1 LAGAIGE
8 LFGQRTII
16 QYDRAEVV
24 AVSQDISQLSLS
36 DLFCM
41 EVTQQMAVYN
51 HALLSLETSQDNTQ
65 ALQDLMRAAHSIKGA
80 ARIVQA
86 HVVVAIAH
94 DLEDYFVAAQAGEV
108 VPTEEHVDV
117 LLMGADLILELA
129 QGIEQGRALPDCSD
143 ERIATYLKV
152 VRSLLT
158 TPLSAIPIEMRLQT
172 PVSPQEITDPASI
185 ATFFE
190 TLEPAASIEV
200 LAQEAL
206 PPSVTE
212 PPMPPMLGEET
223 RSLRVNRD
231 SLQRL
236 MDLAGESLVS
246 ANYLQHFSDDF
257 LKLKKRQLEL
267 TQLLEQVQAQ
277 VTDVRLQEKLT
288 TARQKANECNQG
300 LLTRHTELES
310 FTRKSSQ
317 LADRFYREV
326 LSSQMRPFGEI
337 GQGFPRMVRD
347 LARQLGRQVKL
358 EILGTSTLVDR
369 DILDRL
375 ETPLVHLLRN
385 AIDHGIE
392 PAAQR
397 QLVGKPAVGRIQ
409 VEAKH
414 RAGLLFITVQDDG
427 RGVNVESLR
436 RSIVMKGL
444 ATPPMVAQ
452 MDEAEVL
459 SFLYLPGFS
468 TAQQVTE
475 ISGRG
480 VGLDIVHNMLQNV
493 GGTIHTTT
501 KAGQG
506 TTFHLQ
512 LPVTLSVLRSLL
524 VEIQGDPY
532 ALPLSRVDS
541 IFRVDRD
548 QIQCSENRPYVFH
561 NRQAVSLISAAQVLG
576 LSFED
581 GTKSQQLTVVVI
593 QDAQKRSHGLVV
605 DRVLGEQ
612 SLVLRS
618 IDKRLGKVPNFSN
631 AALLNDGSPLLVV
644 DMDDL
649 LRGLEKQL
657 QAGQFASM
665 QGTDRQTPAAVVKR
679 ILVVDDSITVREMER
694 KLLENAGYQVEVAV
708 NGVDGWNALQ
718 AKTFDLLVTD
728 IDMPRMNGIEL
739 VRLVRGQAATEKLP
753 TIIVSY
759 KDRES
764 DRLQGL
770 EVGANYYLTKSSFH
784 DDSLLQAVVDLI
796 GLAVE

>member
-1 LAGAIGE
+1 M
-8 LFGQRTII
+8 
-16 QYDRAEVV
+16 
-24 AVSQDISQLSLS
+24 SQDVSQLSLS

-41 EVTQQMAVYN
+41 EVTTQMAVYN

-65 ALQDLMRAAHSIKGA
+65 ALQDLMRSAHSIKGA

-86 HVVVAIAH
+86 DVVVAIAH

-108 VPTEEHVDV
+108 VPTADHVDV

-129 QGIEQGRALPDCSD
+129 QGIEQQQVLPNASD
-143 ERIATYLKV
+143 PRIANYLEV
-152 VRSLLT
+152 LRSLL
-158 TPLSAIPIEMRLQT
+158 PPALSLETSPQT
-172 PVSPQEITDPASI
+172 PATPSI

-190 TLEPAASIEV
+190 PIEPELSIEI
-200 LAQEAL
+200 L
-206 PPSVTE
+206 PE
-212 PPMPPMLGEET
+212 PPPPPVVEET
-223 RSLRVNRD
+223 RSLRVSRD

-236 MDLAGESLVS
+236 MDLAGESLVC
-246 ANYLQHFSDDF
+246 ANHLQHFSDDL
-257 LKLKKRQLEL
+257 LKLKKRQSEL
-267 TQLLEQVQAQ
+267 TQLLEQVQSQ
-277 VTDVRLQEKLT
+277 VPDVRLQEKLT
-288 TARQKANECNQG
+288 KARQKANECNQG
-300 LLTRHTELES
+300 LLARHTELES

-347 LARQLGRQVKL
+347 VARRLGKQVKL
-358 EILGTSTLVDR
+358 EMLGTSTLVDR

-375 ETPLVHLLRN
+375 ETPLVHLLHN

-392 PAAQR
+392 SAAQR
-397 QLVGKPAVGRIQ
+397 QLIGKPAVGRIQ

-414 RAGLLFITVQDDG
+414 RAGLLFITVRDDG
-427 RGVNVESLR
+427 QGIDVESLR

-468 TAQQVTE
+468 TAQEVTE

-501 KAGQG
+501 NGQG

-524 VEIQGDPY
+524 IEVQGDPY

-541 IFRVDRD
+541 IFRVDRH
-548 QIQCSENRPYVFH
+548 QIKFSENRPYVFH
-561 NRQAVSLISAAQVLG
+561 NQKAVSLISAAQVLG
-576 LSFED
+576 LSAED
-581 GTKSQQLTVVVI
+581 GIKGQQLTVMVI
-593 QDAQKRSHGLVV
+593 QDLQKGFHGLVV
-605 DRVLGEQ
+605 DTVLGEQ

-618 IDKRLGKVPNFSN
+618 LDKRLGKVTNFSN

-649 LRGLEKQL
+649 LRSLEKQL
-657 QAGQFASM
+657 QQGQFASM
-665 QGTDRQTPAAVVKR
+665 HAAESQTTIAAKKR

-708 NGVDGWNALQ
+708 NGIDGWNALQ

-739 VRLVRGQAATEKLP
+739 VRRVREQATTQTLP

-764 DRLQGL
+764 DRQQGL

-784 DDSLLQAVVDLI
+784 DDSLLQSVEDLI
-796 GLAVE
+796 GLAVV

>member
-1 LAGAIGE
+1 M
-8 LFGQRTII
+8 
-16 QYDRAEVV
+16 
-24 AVSQDISQLSLS
+24 SQDVSQLSLS

-41 EVTQQMAVYN
+41 EVTTQMAVYN

-65 ALQDLMRAAHSIKGA
+65 ALQDLMRSAHSIKGA

-86 HVVVAIAH
+86 NVVVAIAH

-108 VPTEEHVDV
+108 ISTADHVDV
-117 LLMGADLILELA
+117 LLLGADLILELA
-129 QGIEQGRALPDCSD
+129 QGIEQNQVLPNTSD
-143 ERIATYLKV
+143 PRIANYLEV
-152 VRSLLT
+152 LRSLLT
-158 TPLSAIPIEMRLQT
+158 NPDLSIETPPQT
-172 PVSPQEITDPASI
+172 PATPPSI

-190 TLEPAASIEV
+190 VVEPEPSIEP
-200 LAQEAL
+200 L
-206 PPSVTE
+206 PKPSLPQPLV
-212 PPMPPMLGEET
+212 EET

-246 ANYLQHFSDDF
+246 ANHLQHFSDDL
-257 LKLKKRQLEL
+257 LKLKKRQSEL
-267 TQLLEQVQAQ
+267 TQLLEQVQSQ

-288 TARQKANECNQG
+288 TAHQKANECNQG
-300 LLTRHTELES
+300 LLARHTELES

-347 LARQLGRQVKL
+347 VARQLGKQVKL
-358 EILGTSTLVDR
+358 EMLGTSTLVDR

-392 PAAQR
+392 SAAQR
-397 QLVGKPAVGRIQ
+397 QFVGKPAVGNIQ

-427 RGVNVESLR
+427 QGIDIESLR
-436 RSIVMKGL
+436 RNIVMKGL

-452 MDEAEVL
+452 MQEAEVL

-501 KAGQG
+501 KSGQG

-524 VEIQGDPY
+524 IEVQGDPY

-541 IFRVDRD
+541 IFRVDRH
-548 QIQCSENRPYVFH
+548 QIQFSESRPYVFH
-561 NRQAVSLISAAQVLG
+561 NQKAVSLISAAQVLG
-576 LSFED
+576 LSTED
-581 GTKSQQLTVVVI
+581 GTKGQQLTVVVI
-593 QDAQKRSHGLVV
+593 QDPQKGFHGLVV
-605 DRVLGEQ
+605 DAVLGEQ

-618 IDKRLGKVPNFSN
+618 LDKRLGKVPNFSN

-649 LRGLEKQL
+649 LRSLEKQL
-657 QAGQFASM
+657 QQGQFASM
-665 QGTDRQTPAAVVKR
+665 HAAQSQTAIAAKKR

-708 NGVDGWNALQ
+708 NGIDGWNALQ

-739 VRLVRGQAATEKLP
+739 VRRVREQATTQTLP

-764 DRLQGL
+764 DRQQGL

-784 DDSLLQAVVDLI
+784 DDSLLQAVEDLI
-796 GLAVE
+796 GAAVV

>member
-1 LAGAIGE
+1 M
-8 LFGQRTII
+8 
-16 QYDRAEVV
+16 
-24 AVSQDISQLSLS
+24 SQDVSQLSLS

-41 EVTQQMAVYN
+41 EVTTQMAVYN

-65 ALQDLMRAAHSIKGA
+65 ALQDLMRSAHSIKGA

-86 HVVVAIAH
+86 NVVVAIAH

-108 VPTEEHVDV
+108 IPTAEHVDV

-129 QGIEQGRALPDCSD
+129 QGIEQNQLLPNASD
-143 ERIATYLKV
+143 QRIASYLEV
-152 VRSLLT
+152 LRSLLT
-158 TPLSAIPIEMRLQT
+158 DPDRSIETPPQT
-172 PVSPQEITDPASI
+172 PATHSI
-185 ATFFE
+185 ETFFE
-190 TLEPAASIEV
+190 AIEQEPPPIEV
-200 LAQEAL
+200 FAPPIETPI
-206 PPSVTE
+206 PPS
-212 PPMPPMLGEET
+212 PPLEET

-246 ANYLQHFSDDF
+246 ANHLQHFSDDL
-257 LKLKKRQLEL
+257 LKLKKRQSEL
-267 TQLLEQVQAQ
+267 TQLLEQVQSQ

-288 TARQKANECNQG
+288 KARQKANECNQG
-300 LLTRHTELES
+300 LLARHTELES

-347 LARQLGRQVKL
+347 VARQLGKQVKL
-358 EILGTSTLVDR
+358 EMLGTSTLVDR

-397 QLVGKPAVGRIQ
+397 QFVGKSAVGRIQ

-427 RGVNVESLR
+427 QGIDVESLR
-436 RSIVMKGL
+436 RNIVMKGL
-444 ATPPMVAQ
+444 ATAPMVAQ
-452 MDEAEVL
+452 MDETEVL

-468 TAQQVTE
+468 TAKQVTE

-501 KAGQG
+501 KPGQG

-541 IFRVDRD
+541 IFRVDRH
-548 QIQCSENRPYVFH
+548 QIQFSENRPYVFH
-561 NRQAVSLISAAQVLG
+561 NQKAVSLISAAQVLG
-576 LSFED
+576 LSAED
-581 GTKSQQLTVVVI
+581 GIKGQQLTVVVI
-593 QDAQKRSHGLVV
+593 QDLQKGFHGLVV
-605 DRVLGEQ
+605 DTVLGEQ

-618 IDKRLGKVPNFSN
+618 LDKRLGKVSNFSN

-649 LRGLEKQL
+649 LRSLEKQL
-657 QAGQFASM
+657 QQGQFASM
-665 QGTDRQTPAAVVKR
+665 HTAQSQTTIAAKKR

-708 NGVDGWNALQ
+708 NGIDGWNALQ

-739 VRLVRGQAATEKLP
+739 VRRVREQATTQSLP

-764 DRLQGL
+764 DRQQGL

-784 DDSLLQAVVDLI
+784 DDSLLQAVEDLI
-796 GLAVE
+796 GSAVA

>member
-1 LAGAIGE
+1 M
-8 LFGQRTII
+8 
-16 QYDRAEVV
+16 
-24 AVSQDISQLSLS
+24 SQDVSQLSLS

-41 EVTQQMAVYN
+41 EVTTQMACYN

-65 ALQDLMRAAHSIKGA
+65 ALQDLMRSAHSIKGA

-86 HVVVAIAH
+86 DVVVAIAH

-108 VPTEEHVDV
+108 VPTAEHVDV

-129 QGIEQGRALPDCSD
+129 QGIEQNQVLPNTSD
-143 ERIATYLKV
+143 PRIASYLEV
-152 VRSLLT
+152 LRSLLT
-158 TPLSAIPIEMRLQT
+158 TPALSLETSPQT
-172 PVSPQEITDPASI
+172 PATPPSI

-190 TLEPAASIEV
+190 TIESEPSIEI
-200 LAQEAL
+200 L
-206 PPSVTE
+206 PE
-212 PPMPPMLGEET
+212 PPPPQPLVEET

-231 SLQRL
+231 SLRRL

-246 ANYLQHFSDDF
+246 ANHLQHFSDDL
-257 LKLKKRQLEL
+257 LKLKKRQSEL
-267 TQLLEQVQAQ
+267 TQLLEQVQSQ

-300 LLTRHTELES
+300 LLARHTELES

-347 LARQLGRQVKL
+347 VARQLGKQVKL
-358 EILGTSTLVDR
+358 EMLGTSTLVDR

-392 PAAQR
+392 SAAQR
-397 QLVGKPAVGRIQ
+397 QMVGKPAVGRIQ

-427 RGVNVESLR
+427 RGIDVESLR
-436 RSIVMKGL
+436 RIIVMKGL

-452 MDEAEVL
+452 MEEAEVL

-493 GGTIHTTT
+493 GGTIYTTT

-524 VEIQGDPY
+524 IEVQGDPY

-541 IFRVDRD
+541 IFRVDRH
-548 QIQCSENRPYVFH
+548 QIKFSENRPYVFH
-561 NRQAVSLISAAQVLG
+561 NQKAVSLISAAQVLG
-576 LSFED
+576 LSTED
-581 GTKSQQLTVVVI
+581 GTKGQQLTVVVI
-593 QDAQKRSHGLVV
+593 QDPQKGFHGLVV
-605 DRVLGEQ
+605 DSVLGEQ

-618 IDKRLGKVPNFSN
+618 LDKRLGKVTNFSN

-649 LRGLEKQL
+649 LRSLEKQL
-657 QAGQFASM
+657 QQGKFASM
-665 QGTDRQTPAAVVKR
+665 HTAQSQTTIAAKKR

-708 NGVDGWNALQ
+708 NGIDGWNALQ
-718 AKTFDLLVTD
+718 SKAFDLLVTD

-739 VRLVRGQAATEKLP
+739 VRRVREQATTQTLP

-764 DRLQGL
+764 DRQQGL

-784 DDSLLQAVVDLI
+784 DDSLLQSVEDLI
-796 GLAVE
+796 GLAVESL

>member
-1 LAGAIGE
+1 M
-8 LFGQRTII
+8 
-16 QYDRAEVV
+16 
-24 AVSQDISQLSLS
+24 SQDVSQLSLS
-36 DLFCM
+36 DLFGM
-41 EVTQQMAVYN
+41 EVTTQMAVYN

-65 ALQDLMRAAHSIKGA
+65 ALQDLMRSAHSIKGA

-86 HVVVAIAH
+86 NVVVAIAH

-108 VPTEEHVDV
+108 VPTAEHVDV

-129 QGIEQGRALPDCSD
+129 QGIEQNQVLPNASD
-143 ERIATYLKV
+143 QRIATYLEV
-152 VRSLLT
+152 LRSLLT
-158 TPLSAIPIEMRLQT
+158 NPLSTLSLEISPQT
-172 PVSPQEITDPASI
+172 PATPSI

-190 TLEPAASIEV
+190 PIEPELSIEI
-200 LAQEAL
+200 LPEPP
-206 PPSVTE
+206 PPS
-212 PPMPPMLGEET
+212 PPPLEET

-246 ANYLQHFSDDF
+246 ANHLQHFSDDL

-267 TQLLEQVQAQ
+267 TQLLEQVQSQ

-300 LLTRHTELES
+300 LLARHTELES

-347 LARQLGRQVKL
+347 VARQLGKQVKL
-358 EILGTSTLVDR
+358 EMLGTSTLVDR

-397 QLVGKPAVGRIQ
+397 QFVGKPAVGRIQ

-414 RAGLLFITVQDDG
+414 RAGLLFITVRDDG
-427 RGVNVESLR
+427 RGIDVESLR

-452 MDEAEVL
+452 MEEAEVL

-501 KAGQG
+501 KSGQG
-506 TTFHLQ
+506 TTFYLQ

-524 VEIQGDPY
+524 VEVQGDPY

-548 QIQCSENRPYVFH
+548 QIKLSENRPYVFH
-561 NRQAVSLISAAQVLG
+561 NQKAVSLISAAQVLG
-576 LSFED
+576 LSTED
-581 GTKSQQLTVVVI
+581 GTKGQQLTVVVI
-593 QDAQKRSHGLVV
+593 QDPQKGFHGLVV
-605 DRVLGEQ
+605 DTVLGEQ

-618 IDKRLGKVPNFSN
+618 LDKRLGKVTNFSN

-649 LRGLEKQL
+649 LRSLEKQL
-657 QAGQFASM
+657 QQGQFASM
-665 QGTDRQTPAAVVKR
+665 HAAQSHTAIAEKKR

-708 NGVDGWNALQ
+708 NGIDGWNALQ

-739 VRLVRGQAATEKLP
+739 VRRVREQATTQTLP

-764 DRLQGL
+764 DRQQGL

-784 DDSLLQAVVDLI
+784 DDSLLQAVEDLI
-796 GLAVE
+796 GAAVA

>member
-1 LAGAIGE
+1 M
-8 LFGQRTII
+8 
-16 QYDRAEVV
+16 
-24 AVSQDISQLSLS
+24 SQDVSQLSLS

-41 EVTQQMAVYN
+41 EVTTQMAVYN

-65 ALQDLMRAAHSIKGA
+65 ALQDLMRSAHSIKGA

-86 HVVVAIAH
+86 NVVVAIAH
-94 DLEDYFVAAQAGEV
+94 DLEDYFVAAQSGEV
-108 VPTEEHVDV
+108 LPTADHVDV

-129 QGIEQGRALPDCSD
+129 QGIEQNQLLPNGSD
-143 ERIATYLKV
+143 PRIASYLAV
-152 VRSLLT
+152 LRSLLAPT
-158 TPLSAIPIEMRLQT
+158 LET
-172 PVSPQEITDPASI
+172 PQETPATTSI
-185 ATFFE
+185 ETFFE
-190 TLEPAASIEV
+190 AMEPEAPIEI
-200 LAQEAL
+200 LANPSEPLL
-206 PPSVTE
+206 PQP
-212 PPMPPMLGEET
+212 LGEET

-246 ANYLQHFSDDF
+246 ANHLQHFSDDL
-257 LKLKKRQLEL
+257 LKLKKRQSEL
-267 TQLLEQVQAQ
+267 TQLLEQVQSQ

-300 LLTRHTELES
+300 LLARHTELEG

-347 LARQLGRQVKL
+347 LARQLGKQVKL

-392 PAAQR
+392 PSSQR
-397 QLVGKPAVGRIQ
+397 QMVGKPGVGRIQ

-427 RGVNVESLR
+427 RGIDIESLR

-452 MDEAEVL
+452 MEEAEVL

-493 GGTIHTTT
+493 GGTVHTTT
-501 KAGQG
+501 KSGQG

-524 VEIQGDPY
+524 IEVQGDPY

-541 IFRVDRD
+541 IFRADRH
-548 QIQCSENRPYVFH
+548 QINFSENRPYVFH
-561 NRQAVSLISAAQVLG
+561 NQKAVSLISAAQVLG
-576 LSFED
+576 LSTED
-581 GTKSQQLTVVVI
+581 GTKGQQLTVVVV
-593 QDAQKRSHGLVV
+593 QDPQKGFHGLVV
-605 DRVLGEQ
+605 DAVLGEQ

-618 IDKRLGKVPNFSN
+618 LDQRLGKVSNFSN

-649 LRGLEKQL
+649 LRSLEKQL
-657 QAGQFASM
+657 QQGQFADLH
-665 QGTDRQTPAAVVKR
+665 GAENRTTIAAKKR

-708 NGVDGWNALQ
+708 NGIDGWNALR
-718 AKTFDLLVTD
+718 AKAFDLLVTD

-739 VRLVRGQAATEKLP
+739 VRRVREQATTQTLP

-784 DDSLLQAVVDLI
+784 DDSLLQAVEDLI
-796 GLAVE
+796 GAVK

>member
-1 LAGAIGE
+1 
-8 LFGQRTII
+8 
-16 QYDRAEVV
+16 
-24 AVSQDISQLSLS
+24 VSQDVSQLSLS

-41 EVTQQMAVYN
+41 EVTTQMAVYN

-65 ALQDLMRAAHSIKGA
+65 ALQDLMRSAHSIKGA

-86 HVVVAIAH
+86 PVVVAIAH

-108 VPTEEHVDV
+108 IPTAEHIDV

-129 QGIEQGRALPDCSD
+129 QGIEQNQLLPDCSD
-143 ERIATYLKV
+143 PRIASYLEV
-152 VRSLLT
+152 LRSLIN
-158 TPLSAIPIEMRLQT
+158 APIET
-172 PVSPQEITDPASI
+172 PQETPASSSI
-185 ATFFE
+185 ETFFE
-190 TLEPAASIEV
+190 VIEPENPIEI
-200 LAQEAL
+200 LAT
-206 PPSVTE
+206 PSE
-212 PPMPPMLGEET
+212 PPLPQLLVEET

-236 MDLAGESLVS
+236 MDLAGESLIC
-246 ANYLQHFSDDF
+246 ANHLQHFSDDL
-257 LKLKKRQLEL
+257 LKLKKRQSEL
-267 TQLLEQVQAQ
+267 TQLLEQAQSQ

-300 LLTRHTELES
+300 LLARHTELES

-347 LARQLGRQVKL
+347 LARQLGKQVKL
-358 EILGTSTLVDR
+358 EILGTRTLVDR

-392 PAAQR
+392 PSSQR
-397 QLVGKPAVGRIQ
+397 QLVGKPGVGRIQ

-427 RGVNVESLR
+427 RGIDIESLR

-452 MDEAEVL
+452 MEAAEVL

-493 GGTIHTTT
+493 GGTVYTTT

-524 VEIQGDPY
+524 IEVQGDPY

-541 IFRVDRD
+541 IFRADRH
-548 QIQCSENRPYVFH
+548 QIKFSENRPYLFH
-561 NRQAVSLISAAQVLG
+561 NQKAVSLISAAQVLG
-576 LSFED
+576 LSTED
-581 GTKSQQLTVVVI
+581 GTKGQQLTVVVV
-593 QDAQKRSHGLVV
+593 QDPQKGFHGLVV
-605 DRVLGEQ
+605 DAVLGEQ

-618 IDKRLGKVPNFSN
+618 LDKRLGKVSNFSN

-649 LRGLEKQL
+649 LRSLEKQL
-657 QAGQFASM
+657 QQGQFADLY
-665 QGTDRQTPAAVVKR
+665 GAENRTTIAAKKR

-708 NGVDGWNALQ
+708 NGIDGWNALR

-739 VRLVRGQAATEKLP
+739 VRRVREQATTQTLP

-784 DDSLLQAVVDLI
+784 DDSLLQAVEDLI
-796 GLAVE
+796 GAVK

>member
-1 LAGAIGE
+1 M
-8 LFGQRTII
+8 
-16 QYDRAEVV
+16 
-24 AVSQDISQLSLS
+24 SQDVSQLSLS

-41 EVTQQMAVYN
+41 EVTTQMAVYN

-65 ALQDLMRAAHSIKGA
+65 ALQDLMRSAHSIKGA

-86 HVVVAIAH
+86 NVVVAIAH

-108 VPTEEHVDV
+108 IPTAEHVDV

-129 QGIEQGRALPDCSD
+129 QGIEQNQLLPNASD
-143 ERIATYLKV
+143 QRIASYLEV
-152 VRSLLT
+152 LRSLLT
-158 TPLSAIPIEMRLQT
+158 DPDRSIETPPQT
-172 PVSPQEITDPASI
+172 PATHSI
-185 ATFFE
+185 ETFFE
-190 TLEPAASIEV
+190 AIEQEPPPIEV
-200 LAQEAL
+200 FAPPIETPI
-206 PPSVTE
+206 PPS
-212 PPMPPMLGEET
+212 PPLEET

-246 ANYLQHFSDDF
+246 ANHLQHFSDDL
-257 LKLKKRQLEL
+257 LKLKKRQSEL
-267 TQLLEQVQAQ
+267 TQLLEQVQSQ

-288 TARQKANECNQG
+288 KARQKANECNQG
-300 LLTRHTELES
+300 LLARHTELES

-347 LARQLGRQVKL
+347 VARQLGKQVKL
-358 EILGTSTLVDR
+358 EMLGTSTLVDR

-397 QLVGKPAVGRIQ
+397 QFVGKSAVGRIQ

-427 RGVNVESLR
+427 QGIDVESLR

-444 ATPPMVAQ
+444 ATAPMVAQ
-452 MDEAEVL
+452 MDETEVL

-468 TAQQVTE
+468 TAKQVTE

-501 KAGQG
+501 KPGQG

-541 IFRVDRD
+541 IFRVDRH
-548 QIQCSENRPYVFH
+548 QIQFSENRPYVFH
-561 NRQAVSLISAAQVLG
+561 NQKAVSLISAAQVLG
-576 LSFED
+576 LSAED
-581 GTKSQQLTVVVI
+581 GIKGQQLTVVVI
-593 QDAQKRSHGLVV
+593 QDLQKGFHGLVV
-605 DRVLGEQ
+605 DTVLGEQ

-618 IDKRLGKVPNFSN
+618 LDKRLGKVSNFSN

-649 LRGLEKQL
+649 LRSLEKQL
-657 QAGQFASM
+657 QQGQFASM
-665 QGTDRQTPAAVVKR
+665 HTAQSQTTIAAKKR

-708 NGVDGWNALQ
+708 NGIDGWNALQ

-739 VRLVRGQAATEKLP
+739 VRRVREQATTQSLP

-764 DRLQGL
+764 DRQQGL

-784 DDSLLQAVVDLI
+784 DDSLLQAVEDLI
-796 GLAVE
+796 GSAVA

>member
-1 LAGAIGE
+1 
-8 LFGQRTII
+8 
-16 QYDRAEVV
+16 
-24 AVSQDISQLSLS
+24 VSQDVSQLSLS
-36 DLFCM
+36 DLFAM
-41 EVTQQMAVYN
+41 EVATQMAVYN
-51 HALLSLETSQDNTQ
+51 HALLSLETSQENTQ
-65 ALQDLMRAAHSIKGA
+65 ALQDLMRSAHSIKGA

-86 HVVVAIAH
+86 DVVVAIAH

-108 VPTEEHVDV
+108 VPTPDHVDV

-129 QGIEQGRALPDCSD
+129 QGVEQSQVLPNASD
-143 ERIATYLKV
+143 PRIANYLEV
-152 VRSLLT
+152 LRSLLT
-158 TPLSAIPIEMRLQT
+158 NPALLVETPPQT
-172 PVSPQEITDPASI
+172 PATNAIE
-185 ATFFE
+185 TFFE
-190 TLEPAASIEV
+190 SIEP
-200 LAQEAL
+200 E
-206 PPSVTE
+206 PPPIAVPES
-212 PPMPPMLGEET
+212 PMPPPPPPEEA

-246 ANYLQHFSDDF
+246 ANHLQHFSDDL
-257 LKLKKRQLEL
+257 LKLKKRQSEL

-277 VTDVRLQEKLT
+277 ATDVRLQEKLT

-300 LLTRHTELES
+300 LLARHTELES

-326 LSSQMRPFGEI
+326 LASQMRPFGEI

-347 LARQLGRQVKL
+347 IARHLGKQVKL
-358 EILGTSTLVDR
+358 EMLGTSTLVDR

-414 RAGLLFITVQDDG
+414 RAGLLFITVRDDG
-427 RGVNVESLR
+427 QGIDVEALR

-452 MDEAEVL
+452 MEEAEVL

-468 TAQQVTE
+468 TAQEVTE

-501 KAGQG
+501 KSGQG

-524 VEIQGDPY
+524 VEVQGDPY

-541 IFRVDRD
+541 IFRVDR
-548 QIQCSENRPYVFH
+548 QQLQFSENRPYVFH
-561 NRQAVSLISAAQVLG
+561 NQRSVSLISAAQVLG
-576 LSFED
+576 LAPD
-581 GTKSQQLTVVVI
+581 GIKDQQLTVVVI
-593 QDAQKRSHGLVV
+593 QDPQRGHHGLVV
-605 DRVLGEQ
+605 DRVMGEQ
-612 SLVLRS
+612 RLVLRS
-618 IDKRLGKVPNFSN
+618 LDPRLGKLPNFSN

-649 LRGLEKQL
+649 LRSLEKQL
-657 QAGQFASM
+657 QQGQFASM
-665 QGTDRQTPAAVVKR
+665 QADESRTAMAAKKR

-708 NGVDGWNALQ
+708 NGMDGWNALQ

-739 VRLVRGQAATEKLP
+739 VRRVRAQATTQTLP

-759 KDRES
+759 KDRDL
-764 DRLQGL
+764 DRQQGL

-784 DDSLLQAVVDLI
+784 DDSLLQSVEDLI
-796 GLAVE
+796 GLAVESL

>member
-1 LAGAIGE
+1 M
-8 LFGQRTII
+8 
-16 QYDRAEVV
+16 
-24 AVSQDISQLSLS
+24 SQDVSQLSLS

-41 EVTQQMAVYN
+41 EVTTQMAVYN

-65 ALQDLMRAAHSIKGA
+65 ALQDLMRSAHSIKGA

-86 HVVVAIAH
+86 NVVVAIAH

-108 VPTEEHVDV
+108 VPTPEHVDV

-129 QGIEQGRALPDCSD
+129 QGIEQQHGLPNVSD
-143 ERIATYLKV
+143 PRIASYLEV
-152 VRSLLT
+152 LRSLLT
-158 TPLSAIPIEMRLQT
+158 NPDPSIETPPQT
-172 PVSPQEITDPASI
+172 PATASI
-185 ATFFE
+185 QTFFE
-190 TLEPAASIEV
+190 TSEPEPLPIVVFAPPI
-200 LAQEAL
+200 EAL
-206 PPSVTE
+206 PE
-212 PPMPPMLGEET
+212 PPIPQPQPLEEA

-246 ANYLQHFSDDF
+246 ANHLQHFSDDL
-257 LKLKKRQLEL
+257 LKLKKRQSEL
-267 TQLLEQVQAQ
+267 TQLLEQVQSQ
-277 VTDVRLQEKLT
+277 VTDVRLQEKLI

-300 LLTRHTELES
+300 LLARHTELES

-347 LARQLGRQVKL
+347 VARQLGKQVKL
-358 EILGTSTLVDR
+358 EMLGTSTLVDR

-397 QLVGKPAVGRIQ
+397 QLVGKPAVGQIQ

-414 RAGLLFITVQDDG
+414 RAGLLFITVRDDG
-427 RGVNVESLR
+427 QGIDVEALR

-444 ATPPMVAQ
+444 ATSPMVAQ
-452 MDEAEVL
+452 MEEAEVL

-468 TAQQVTE
+468 TTEQVTE

-524 VEIQGDPY
+524 VEVQGDPY

-541 IFRVDRD
+541 IFRVDRH
-548 QIQCSENRPYVFH
+548 QIKLSENRPYVFH
-561 NRQAVSLISAAQVLG
+561 NQKAVSLISAAQVLG
-576 LSFED
+576 LSTED
-581 GTKSQQLTVVVI
+581 GIKGEQLTVVVI
-593 QDAQKRSHGLVV
+593 QDPQKGCHGLVV
-605 DRVLGEQ
+605 DTVLGEQ

-618 IDKRLGKVPNFSN
+618 LDKRLGKVPNFSN

-649 LRGLEKQL
+649 LRSLEKQL
-657 QAGQFASM
+657 QQGQFASM
-665 QGTDRQTPAAVVKR
+665 HAAQSQTTIAAKKR

-708 NGVDGWNALQ
+708 NGIDGWNALQ

-739 VRLVRGQAATEKLP
+739 VRRVREQATTQTLP

-764 DRLQGL
+764 DRQQGL

-784 DDSLLQAVVDLI
+784 DDSLLQSVEDLI
-796 GLAVE
+796 GLAVESL